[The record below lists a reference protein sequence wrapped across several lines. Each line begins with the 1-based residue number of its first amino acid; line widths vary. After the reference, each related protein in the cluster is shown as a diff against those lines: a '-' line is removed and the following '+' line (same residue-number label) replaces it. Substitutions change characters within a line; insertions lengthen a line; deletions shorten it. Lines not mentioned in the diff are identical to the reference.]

1 MKIFSTDYLEAMSD
15 GVNGNDWSRKPVG
28 GYKEIHDFLI
38 PDLIF

>member
-1 MKIFSTDYLEAMSD
+1 MKIFATNYLEAMSD
-15 GVNGNDWSRKPVG
+15 GVDGNDWSWRPVS